1 MSNGGKMMMDLQE
14 VGGARGGHHTCG
26 RVRSPLVL
34 ESKGILSKQN
44 QNLSNDSQPAL

>member
-14 VGGARGGHHTCG
+14 VGGARGGHHTSG